1 MTAVL
6 VVAAHPDDAE
16 LAMAMRIHAHVRSGD
31 AVRVHCLTIG
41 TPDPDGSEPR
51 REEALRAGAVLG
63 VGEYTFSPV
72 PDTRFVEH
80 RALVRDEVT
89 AVIEDA
95 RPDLVYTHFPH
106 DQHLDHRV
114 AGEETTAVALG
125 HVRALTHFRAPYST
139 GFDPTSFFL
148 ATEELM
154 AVKVK
159 ALACFGSQAQ
169 LDMRVFHDLA
179 AVSHHQHVHRRV
191 LDAVDPRLRYA
202 ESFRI
207 VRELYLSE
215 VD

>member
-1 MTAVL
+1 MTSVL

-16 LAMAMRIHAHVRSGD
+16 LAMAMRIHAHVRAGD
-31 AVRVHCLTIG
+31 SVRVHCLTVG

-51 REEALRAGAVLG
+51 RLEAVRAGAVLG
-63 VGEYTFSPV
+63 VGGYTFSPV

-80 RALVRDEVT
+80 RALIRDEVT
-89 AVIEDA
+89 AVVEEA

-114 AGEETTAVALG
+114 AGEEVTAVALG
-125 HVRALTHFRAPYST
+125 HVRAVTHFRSPYST

-148 ATEELM
+148 GTEGLM

-159 ALACFGSQAQ
+159 ALACFGSQEQ

-191 LDAVDPRLRYA
+191 LAGARPRYA
-202 ESFRI
+202 EAFRV
-207 VRELYLSE
+207 VREMHLSE
-215 VD
+215 LD